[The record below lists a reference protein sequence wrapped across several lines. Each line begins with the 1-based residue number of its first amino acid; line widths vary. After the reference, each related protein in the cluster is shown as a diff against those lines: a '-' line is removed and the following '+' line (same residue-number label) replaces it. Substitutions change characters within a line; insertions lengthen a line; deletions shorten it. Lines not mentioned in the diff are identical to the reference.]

1 METEITVGCESEELS
16 GFEPQE
22 NHDSGDYSLKE
33 FLNQYGDILK
43 DKIKSEMKPLFDPG
57 NYDVV
62 DKARA
67 ERFREIVRKK
77 RHLLGQEKA
86 VLALLKGYNEGGKRG
101 LILCAEMGT
110 GKTLMGLAVAYLLGA
125 KRVLV
130 MCPGHLVRK
139 WMREARE
146 LFPDARL
153 VNLNGRG
160 MEDLFD
166 LKTGVVKPVS
176 LWDTGKPSF
185 EVWVIGKDRAKLH
198 YKRERSYRTKKVR
211 RYGGIFECP
220 RCANILDGY
229 LEDLPKNRKPFCPQC
244 NEPLY
249 QPDDSYRRYAKA
261 EYIKRYLKGAFDFF
275 IADEVHELKG
285 GTTGQGQSFANLA
298 SACKRTLA
306 LTGTLMGGY
315 SSNLFYLLWRLMPRE
330 MVDQSMQFG
339 SEMMFA
345 GRYGIIERVY
355 KSEDD
360 YNTIVIGGRKGKLVR
375 ASEKPGISPI
385 LLTDF
390 LLPYTVFMRLSDVS
404 DALPPYEEKVMQVD
418 MEPIQKEE
426 YKKFEDALMVEVREA
441 IARGDRRLLGKMLQ
455 SLLGYPDGCTT
466 RGEMVMLQEG
476 DTPVLIASAPL
487 LENIELPKMQTM
499 IDYLKLEISQGRKC
513 LVCLEHTGERDLV
526 PGLVE
531 HIERAGMKTPLVL
544 RSDTVKAEK
553 REEWLMQ
560 KAKDEDFDILITNPK
575 LVQTGLDLMDYPS
588 IMFYQTGYSIFTL
601 RQASRRSY
609 RIGQDKPVRVMFL
622 SYRGTAQEKAI
633 KLIASKLETALA
645 VEGDLTDKG
654 LTALASSE
662 SSMLFALA
670 RELISGGDGRSVEE
684 VWLDYTKRQSKVD
697 SLVTE
702 RQDDEVTTVTVTT
715 SMQHGNHQT
724 SVSYTRVFRAKVYP
738 TVLEGRKV
746 GLVRLK
752 NSQRM
757 IFAEN
762 KIWWGETLVGTYE
775 GHEGQLLGRPI
786 ELIRQKENEF
796 YLYELRQQE
805 TPTV

>member
-1 METEITVGCESEELS
+1 METGITVDRETEELS
-16 GFEPQE
+16 GIVPQE
-22 NHDSGDYSLKE
+22 SNNSGDYSLKE
-33 FLNQYGDILK
+33 FLNQYGEVLK
-43 DKIKSEMKPLFDPG
+43 DKIKREMKPLFDPG
-57 NYDVV
+57 NYDII
-62 DKARA
+62 DQARA
-67 ERFREIVRKK
+67 ERFRELVRKK
-77 RHLLGQEKA
+77 KHLPGQERA
-86 VLALLKGYNEGGKRG
+86 VLALMKGYIEGGKRG

-125 KRVLV
+125 KKVLI

-139 WMREARE
+139 WMREAHD

-160 MEDLFD
+160 MEDLIN
-166 LKTGVVKPVS
+166 LRTGDVKPVS
-176 LWDTGKPSF
+176 LWDTGEASL
-185 EVWVIGKDRAKLH
+185 EVWILGKDRAKLH
-198 YKRERSYRTKKVR
+198 YKRKNAYRIR
-211 RYGGIFECP
+211 RTSGIYECP
-220 RCANILDGY
+220 RCASILNEY
-229 LEDLPKNRKPFCPQC
+229 LEDLPQTRKPFCPHC

-249 QPDDSYRRYAKA
+249 QPDDSFRRYAKA
-261 EYIKRYLKGAFDFF
+261 EYIKRYLKGVFDFF

-315 SSNLFYLLWRLMPRE
+315 SSNLFYLLWRLMPCE
-330 MVDQSMQFG
+330 MINQSMQFG

-345 GRYGIIERVY
+345 GRYGVIERVY
-355 KSEDD
+355 KTDD
-360 YNTIVIGGRKGKLVR
+360 SYNAIVIGGRKGKLVR

-418 MEPIQKEE
+418 MEPTQKEE
-426 YKKFEDALMVEVREA
+426 YKRFETTLMAEVREA

-466 RGEMVMLQEG
+466 RGEMIMLQERG
-476 DTPVLIASAPL
+476 TPVLVASAPL
-487 LENIELPKMQTM
+487 LENIELPKMQAL
-499 IDYLKLEISQGRKC
+499 INYLKWEIRQGRKC

-526 PGLVE
+526 PGIVE
-531 HIERAGMKTPLVL
+531 HIENAGMKKPLVL
-544 RSDTVKAEK
+544 RSETVKAEK
-553 REEWLMQ
+553 REEWLIQ
-560 KAKDEDFDILITNPK
+560 KAKEEDFDILITNPR
-575 LVQTGLDLMDYPS
+575 LVQTGLDLIDYPS
-588 IMFYQTGYSIFTL
+588 IIFYQTGYSIFTL

-609 RIGQDKPVRVMFL
+609 RIGQDKPVRVLYL
-622 SYRGTAQEKAI
+622 SYQATAQEKAI

-670 RELISGGDGRSVEE
+670 RELIGEGDGRSVED
-684 VWLDYTKRQSKVD
+684 VWADYTRRQSRVD

-702 RQDDEVTTVTVTT
+702 KQDDDVTTMTVTT
-715 SMQHGNHQT
+715 SVQQGNHQT
-724 SVSYTRVFRAKVYP
+724 SVSYTRVFKAKVYS
-738 TVLEGRKV
+738 TILDGKVV
-746 GLVRLK
+746 GLVMLK
-752 NSQRM
+752 GSQKM

-762 KIWWGETLVGTYE
+762 QIWWGDKLVGTYE
-775 GHEGQLLGRPI
+775 GYEGQLLGRPI
-786 ELIRQKENEF
+786 QLVRHKERE
-796 YLYELRQQE
+796 YHLYELKQQG
-805 TPTV
+805 TPSV